1 MTTKKRIIRTFLLAL
16 VGLGIGGFIAWVQVQ
31 SDHGAQSAQN
41 DLAPRSVA
49 GIALDPAFALTDHT
63 GQEVTEANYDG
74 QYKLV
79 YFGFTYCP
87 AICPTELQKIT
98 KVLEELDPAQAEK
111 IQPLFITIDPE
122 RDTVDVMREYVTL
135 FHPRLVGLTGTVEE
149 IEQVK
154 SGYKVFAAKA
164 PTEDGSDYTM
174 DHSSFIYLMGPD
186 NRTLAIYRMQD
197 DAEMIRNDV
206 TQILTQS

>member
-31 SDHGAQSAQN
+31 SEQEAGAAQSEPA
-41 DLAPRSVA
+41 AKSVA
-49 GIALDPAFALTDHT
+49 GITLEPEFSLTDHT
-63 GQEVTEANYDG
+63 GAEVTEADYAG
-74 QYKLV
+74 QYKLI

-98 KVLEELDPAQAEK
+98 QVLEGLDQAQAEK
-111 IQPLFITIDPE
+111 IQPLFITVDPE
-122 RDTVDVMREYVTL
+122 RDTVDVMREYVDL
-135 FHPRLVGLTGTVEE
+135 FHPRLIGLTGTVEE

-186 NRTLAIYRMQD
+186 NSTLAIYRMQD
-197 DAEMIRNDV
+197 DAEMIGNDV
-206 TQILTQS
+206 TQILTRS